1 MKANK
6 MKNINVKFSL
16 FGYGCVRLVQQKF
29 SNVFSK
35 VMLSLW
41 VGWIHFHET
50 TPRQTN
56 KMFDYEGLFV
66 KLRGM
71 QLFINKP

>member
-6 MKNINVKFSL
+6 MKNINVMFSL

-35 VMLSLW
+35 AIFSLG
-41 VGWIHFHET
+41 VGWIHFHKT
-50 TPRQTN
+50 TQRQTN
-56 KMFDYEGLFV
+56 RMFDYGGLFV
-66 KLRGM
+66 KIIGHA
-71 QLFINKP
+71 IIHK